1 MLLAKDKELASDRR
15 LKRFNVITLIDRLY
29 EVMQGVKNQDNLVD
43 QVRSSM
49 QRYSETFQ
57 MTSEGMK
64 HLMEKWDLEVDS
76 FRNRQSLVPALYN
89 SESDEASKRIVALVS
104 DNMSQEELSQRIAS
118 KNKKK
123 EL

>member
-43 QVRSSM
+43 QVRSTM

-64 HLMEKWDLEVDS
+64 HLMAKWDLEVDS

>member
-1 MLLAKDKELASDRR
+1 
-15 LKRFNVITLIDRLY
+15 
-29 EVMQGVKNQDNLVD
+29 MQGVKNQDNLVD
-43 QVRSSM
+43 QVRSTM

-64 HLMEKWDLEVDS
+64 HLMAKWDLEVDS